1 MVVFAG
7 IYTTAVPLL
16 YNPCA
21 RFAKEGTSQFKLLT
35 VALGVIGLIVGLFLP
50 FRVLVNIIY
59 VLNGYVG
66 AVLILFMLWKNIK
79 DVFLKKK

>member
-1 MVVFAG
+1 MRQVRKRG
-7 IYTTAVPLL
+7 
-16 YNPCA
+16 NQ
-21 RFAKEGTSQFKLLT
+21 QFKLLT
-35 VALGVIGLIVGLFLP
+35 VALGIIGLIVGLFLP